1 MSKIYFEKRA
11 QPNDAG
17 FNTFLKGFN
26 DYVEGDIKIEDLFSV
41 DFLFKGKLDNCVVTN
56 IIHI

>member
-1 MSKIYFEKRA
+1 MSDELGLGKFFEFCN
-11 QPNDAG
+11 NDAG
-17 FNTFLKGFN
+17 FNTFLKGFD

-56 IIHI
+56 T